1 MISIIIGISV
11 SIRAASLT
19 SFDPSSTQVLSRVPA
34 EEHPNLSRD
43 DERKE
48 LSRPWESVSRANK
61 INALR
66 DDSRAFLR
74 LIVSLEIKNPTQL
87 IYPLLFLDYAS
98 KGTDNKPS
106 RYNLQHRI
114 SINSCANENDHRH
127 VFGLRATRRIVI
139 DFIRARGLQ
148 FTKLCIQIYT
158 YVYVYVYSSIYGD
171 HDMVLIT
178 RAVI

>member
-11 SIRAASLT
+11 SISAASLA

-61 INALR
+61 MNALR
-66 DDSRAFLR
+66 DDARIFLR
-74 LIVSLEIKNPTQL
+74 LIVSLEIKNPAQL
-87 IYPLLFLDYAS
+87 ICLLLFLDCAS

-106 RYNLQHRI
+106 RYNLQQHCI
-114 SINSCANENDHRH
+114 SINSCAIENDHRH

-139 DFIRARGLQ
+139 DYIRARGLQ
-148 FTKLCIQIYT
+148 FTKLYT
-158 YVYVYVYSSIYGD
+158 DIYVYVYVYSSIYGD